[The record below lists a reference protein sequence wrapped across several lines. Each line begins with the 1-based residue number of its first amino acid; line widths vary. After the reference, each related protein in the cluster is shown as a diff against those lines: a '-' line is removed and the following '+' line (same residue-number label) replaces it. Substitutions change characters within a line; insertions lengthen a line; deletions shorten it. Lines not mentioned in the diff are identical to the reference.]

1 MAQSIIGVDVAK
13 DWIDARPRGGK
24 LERIAMEE
32 AALRRFGEAAARDGA
47 RVVFEATG
55 GYDRPLAA
63 ALAAAGVAHARVNP
77 ARARHFA
84 RANGIAAKTDRV
96 DAGVLAER
104 GARLELAPAVPLSP
118 ARRALQAL
126 ATRRRQLVGMRKQEL
141 TRSQQT
147 QDPLARASIARVIA
161 FFGSEIKD
169 LEDRIAAAVAADP
182 ALAEPARRLR
192 TVPGVGPV
200 VAAGLLAEL
209 PELGRVDRRT
219 IAALAGLAPVADDSG
234 HRRGPR
240 KIAGGRP
247 VPRSLLYIA
256 ALHASRRDP
265 GFRAF
270 RTRMQANGLTVKQAL
285 VATARKLLT
294 VLNAMLR
301 TGTDFVPAAAA

>member
-1 MAQSIIGVDVAK
+1 MARIVIGVDVAK

-24 LERIAMEE
+24 SERIAMETG
-32 AALRRFGEAAARDGA
+32 ALRRFAEAAAREGA

-63 ALAAAGVAHARVNP
+63 ALAEAGVAHARVNP
-77 ARARHFA
+77 RRARQFA
-84 RANGIAAKTDRV
+84 RAIGVAAKTDRV
-96 DAGVLAER
+96 DAGVLAEM
-104 GARLELAPAVPLSP
+104 GARLELAPAVPVSP
-118 ARRALQAL
+118 ARRDLQAL

-141 TRSQQT
+141 TRAQQT
-147 QDPLARASIARVIA
+147 QDTLAQGSIARVIA
-161 FFGSEIKD
+161 LFDSEIRQLD
-169 LEDRIAAAVAADP
+169 ERIAAAVAAEP
-182 ALAEPARRLR
+182 ELAEPARRLR

-209 PELGRVDRRT
+209 PELGSVDRRT
-219 IAALAGLAPVADDSG
+219 IAALVGLAPIADDTG
-234 HRRGPR
+234 HRSGRRTIG
-240 KIAGGRP
+240 GGRA

-270 RTRMQANGLTVKQAL
+270 RARMQAGGLTVKQAL